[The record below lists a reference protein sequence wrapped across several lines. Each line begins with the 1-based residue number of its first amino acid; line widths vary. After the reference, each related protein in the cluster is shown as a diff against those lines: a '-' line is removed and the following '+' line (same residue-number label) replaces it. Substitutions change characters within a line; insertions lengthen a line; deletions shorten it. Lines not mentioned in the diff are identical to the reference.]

1 MTGVSASYFAV
12 ADIIYNGVNE
22 AINSSYDG
30 SFLPVN
36 KGEKKYTNTGGFF

>member
-30 SFLPVN
+30 SFLPVH
-36 KGEKKYTNTGGFF
+36 KDKKKYNNTGAFF